1 MVILEQKFHTM
12 TIIAVRKKVRV
23 MPISKGRKVRMM
35 ATFAGSKCKT
45 ENDGNTCRKKKERKL

>member
-1 MVILEQKFHTM
+1 M